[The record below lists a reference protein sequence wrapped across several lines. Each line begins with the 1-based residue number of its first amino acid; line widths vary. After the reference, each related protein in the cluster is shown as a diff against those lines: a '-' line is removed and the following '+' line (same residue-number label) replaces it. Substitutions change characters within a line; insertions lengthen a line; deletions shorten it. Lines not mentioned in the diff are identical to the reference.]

1 MRTHPA
7 ISALAAA
14 ALLAAAA
21 PAARAATP
29 VHHGSHAVGARL
41 QAILDRAVK
50 APGAEFPGVLLYLR
64 GPGHRVWS
72 GAAGRA
78 RILPQAPMRPQD
90 RFRAGS
96 IMKPFVAAATLQLV
110 EEGRLRLDDPLPA
123 VLSAKV
129 LASFPDA
136 TRITVRM
143 LLNHTSGIGEYSD
156 EGFEREVAAHPRRQW
171 SVGELLDRAAALPR
185 AFPPG
190 AGFAYSN
197 TDYNLLGL
205 ILEHVTGKPWRA
217 VVRARVIEPLHLKH
231 TSLPAPGTVPV
242 GSDIAHGYQAIDGK
256 VYDFTNVDSSMAG
269 AAGGNALLTNAQDL
283 TDFLHGLLSGRLF
296 HQRQTLDEMRTFL
309 DTPDD
314 HGRNGYG
321 LGLDRYVLPGDIKLI
336 GHMGT
341 GAGYRA
347 LMFHLPAQHID
358 FTLALNSTGDPTP
371 VLAPMLKLLL
381 AG

>member
-1 MRTHPA
+1 
-7 ISALAAA
+7 LAAA

-29 VHHGSHAVGARL
+29 VHHGSHAVGPRL
-41 QAILDRAVK
+41 QAILDHAVK
-50 APGAEFPGVLLYLR
+50 APGTEFPGVSLYVR

-78 RILPQAPMRPQD
+78 RVHPATPMRPQD

-96 IMKPFVAAATLQLV
+96 IMKPLVAAATLQLV

-129 LASFPDA
+129 LARFPDA
-136 TRITVRM
+136 DRITVRM

-156 EGFEREVAAHPRRQW
+156 ERFDREVAAHPRRQW
-171 SVGELLDRAAALPR
+171 SMAELLDRAAAVPR
-185 AFPPG
+185 VFPPG
-190 AGFAYSN
+190 EGFAYSN

-217 VVRARVIEPLHLKH
+217 VVRARVIERLHLRH
-231 TSLPAPGTVPV
+231 TSLPEPGTVPA
-242 GSDIAHGYQAIDGK
+242 GRDIAHGYQAIDGK

-269 AAGGNALLTNAQDL
+269 AAGGNALLTNAEDL
-283 TDFLHGLLSGRLF
+283 TRFLHGLLSGRLF
-296 HQRQTLDEMRTFL
+296 HRRQTLDEMRTFL

-321 LGLDRYVLPGDIKLI
+321 LGLERYALPGGIELI

-347 LMFHLPAQHID
+347 LMFHLPAKHVD
-358 FTLALNSTGDPTP
+358 FTLALNGTGDPTP